1 MISTGTAGTA
11 EAVDKAALLALFKQT
26 AEARAN
32 EGGIS
37 PTDNNWNLVSVAE
50 EAGLNLFQFSRDAD
64 FLNQIWVVFLS
75 AMKDI
80 VQLHEQKYPT
90 LAAFLE
96 EYPQFASQKQL
107 EQQHLWA
114 SANWMALLF
123 TMIPAAKN
131 KGLVLSVIP
140 QLVEGECRTAETVC
154 SKLVVVGADDSE
166 RWKTRGSA
174 EGRRLGSLAMFASSR
189 CLAHYLSGISPIC
202 SHSPTLPTLSPSPPH
217 TQAPPSSTSRAR
229 ARRTRRSGG
238 SSSTSARAAAS
249 RQRPGSES

>member
-1 MISTGTAGTA
+1 MWGSPEAAGKASTWVILTSDMIPMGLDGRIDKP
-11 EAVDKAALLALFKQT
+11 AVLALFKQT

-75 AMKDI
+75 VMKDI

-96 EYPQFASQKQL
+96 EYPQFTEEEQE

-123 TMIPAAKN
+123 TMIPAEKN
-131 KGLVLSVIP
+131 KGLVMQVIP
-140 QLVEGECRTAETVC
+140 RLVEGECR
-154 SKLVVVGADDSE
+154 S
-166 RWKTRGSA
+166 
-174 EGRRLGSLAMFASSR
+174 
-189 CLAHYLSGISPIC
+189 
-202 SHSPTLPTLSPSPPH
+202 
-217 TQAPPSSTSRAR
+217 
-229 ARRTRRSGG
+229 
-238 SSSTSARAAAS
+238 AAS
-249 RQRPGSES
+249 VYDCVLMQMQTS